1 VQKKL
6 LSGKIGKILEGGA
19 RVKDDQ
25 VENVK
30 SELELRVLIHFPWKV
45 YSYPFSLESL
55 RERRQ
60 LRPSSAWQ

>member
-30 SELELRVLIHFPWKV
+30 SELELRV
-45 YSYPFSLESL
+45 SYPFSLESL